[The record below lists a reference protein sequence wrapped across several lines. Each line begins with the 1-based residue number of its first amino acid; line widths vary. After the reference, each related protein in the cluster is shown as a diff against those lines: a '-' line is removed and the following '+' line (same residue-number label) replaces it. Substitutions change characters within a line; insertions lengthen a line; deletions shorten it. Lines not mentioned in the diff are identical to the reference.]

1 MKKPYAK
8 VYISIEDENGHLV
21 IDGPLELLRQFLEV
35 FQQVENEH
43 LRGENEL
50 LRSQLDYWKERE
62 AADPLPFAEEESDE

>member
-62 AADPLPFAEEESDE
+62 AEEEDSDEQ